1 VVAGSQGRA
10 RAGVLRS
17 LRRYGIS
24 EEFALELI
32 DAACAH
38 TLPLLPRAGL
48 AQAVRTTLV
57 QRIPVL
63 APMPARGAAMIVVG
77 SGGAGKT
84 TVCATLLEAYRAE
97 STLPASYATLIR
109 RHDAEEM
116 SILLAPHITRPTR
129 ATAVRSQSA
138 LAKVR
143 GEGLAILDTP
153 SLSPADRTGASAL
166 SALVAEVRPE
176 RVVVALP
183 ATLGAAPAAQLLE
196 VLAPLGANSLAV
208 THAEETDQIG
218 VAVEAAC
225 RHGVAPE
232 YLLDRAPSGG
242 WRLQRADPTELAARI
257 LP

>member
-1 VVAGSQGRA
+1 
-10 RAGVLRS
+10 
-17 LRRYGIS
+17 
-24 EEFALELI
+24 
-32 DAACAH
+32 
-38 TLPLLPRAGL
+38 
-48 AQAVRTTLV
+48 
-57 QRIPVL
+57 
-63 APMPARGAAMIVVG
+63 MIVVG

-129 ATAVRSQSA
+129 ATAVSAERA

-153 SLSPADRTGASAL
+153 SLSPADRIGAKAL

-225 RHGVAPE
+225 RHGMAPE